1 MDGMLD
7 LPNVPSVRELYP
19 NLTDE
24 ELEEAEAN
32 LIADVQLTLRM
43 YERIRN
49 DPESYQ
55 QFRALTAERQNGS
68 LQAPRIEPPIL

>member
-1 MDGMLD
+1 MIDFGD
-7 LPNVPSVRELYP
+7 APSLRDLYP
-19 NLTDE
+19 NATDE
-24 ELEEAEAN
+24 QLTEAEAN

-55 QFRALTAERQNGS
+55 QFRALTARMQNAS
-68 LQAPRIEPPIL
+68 FEAPQESPSQD

>member
-1 MDGMLD
+1 MLN
-7 LPNVPSVRELYP
+7 LAGAPSLRDLYP

-32 LIADVQLTLRM
+32 LIAYVQNALAM
-43 YERIRN
+43 YERIRS

-55 QFRALTAERQNGS
+55 QFRALTAELQNGS
-68 LQAPRIEPPIL
+68 FEAPQNDPIDS

>member
-1 MDGMLD
+1 MID
-7 LPNVPSVRELYP
+7 LPNAPSLRELYP

-24 ELEEAEAN
+24 QLEEAEAN

-55 QFRALTAERQNGS
+55 QFRALTAGTQNGS
-68 LQAPRIEPPIL
+68 LGAPQFDPPEE

>member
-1 MDGMLD
+1 MINFGDA
-7 LPNVPSVRELYP
+7 PSLRDLYP
-19 NLTDE
+19 NATDE
-24 ELEEAEAN
+24 QLAEAEAN

-55 QFRALTAERQNGS
+55 QFRALTARMQNAS
-68 LQAPRIEPPIL
+68 FEAPQKSPPQE